1 MCLPGSVCRLVW
13 GLPADETCLV
23 CLGEIVEEKQSCYCG
38 GDEHRWKRGWQAW
51 NDLGWVHRMV
61 RCSKF
66 FVKMHEHG
74 RSGESFLVFLKEVA
88 DASHTSPR
96 RYFPERHIPVVKL
109 LIKKS
114 PAEDSYESND
124 KPVVI
129 SYEGSHSLPGWLQFL
144 SEHTDLNLQE
154 ILDGNYQDYVKET
167 CTQTQ
172 PRCSCHNWTLASP
185 GSSD

>member
-1 MCLPGSVCRLVW
+1 M
-13 GLPADETCLV
+13 
-23 CLGEIVEEKQSCYCG
+23 
-38 GDEHRWKRGWQAW
+38 
-51 NDLGWVHRMV
+51 
-61 RCSKF
+61 
-66 FVKMHEHG
+66 
-74 RSGESFLVFLKEVA
+74 
-88 DASHTSPR
+88 
-96 RYFPERHIPVVKL
+96 VKL
-109 LIKKS
+109 LVKKP
-114 PAEDSYESND
+114 PAEDSFESND

-172 PRCSCHNWTLASP
+172 PPLFMSQLNTYKH